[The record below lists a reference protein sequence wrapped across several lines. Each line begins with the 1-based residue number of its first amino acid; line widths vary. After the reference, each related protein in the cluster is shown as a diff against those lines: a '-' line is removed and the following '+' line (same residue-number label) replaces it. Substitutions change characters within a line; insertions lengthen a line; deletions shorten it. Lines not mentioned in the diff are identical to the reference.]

1 MLAQDILQ
9 EQINSFLKE
18 NRKAP
23 NAILL
28 TQELIDVYTIDFL
41 KEKNLICVLVEDNYL
56 PTPRLMFIS
65 DFKNLKNL

>member
-28 TQELIDVYTIDFL
+28 TQELIDVYTMDFL

>member
-28 TQELIDVYTIDFL
+28 TQELIEVYTMDFL

-65 DFKNLKNL
+65 DFKNLKNV